1 MASAFVAPSA
11 LPGGGGDP
19 PRQPN
24 NNNNNNNNNT
34 GHRVEK
40 SGESNMGQHAEKMP
54 RDFSVLQ
61 QDHITLQQ
69 QYDEERELTNM
80 QVDREGWEDN
90 TRSLILHERE
100 ERTASFHLNEMV
112 QRYQQQIQELQ
123 RQLQERNQQ
132 DGHQKG

>member
-40 SGESNMGQHAEKMP
+40 SGQKPSYKRCGYDVHGHWKDCTRKCRRRNTYEHVGMP
-54 RDFSVLQ
+54 CSVRIQRTPQKNPGAVNEQAVKLSTDLYQ
-61 QDHITLQQ
+61 ETRGL
-69 QYDEERELTNM
+69 RE
-80 QVDREGWEDN
+80 
-90 TRSLILHERE
+90 
-100 ERTASFHLNEMV
+100 
-112 QRYQQQIQELQ
+112 
-123 RQLQERNQQ
+123 
-132 DGHQKG
+132 